1 MCMSHDSQMQRR
13 KASILHACDT
23 RNDKTLD
30 NQIAKKTWNKM
41 ACITMWEIINMK
53 IIIPKRDLMQLM
65 LQPLLHPFGGGI
77 DYDIKF
83 EIV

>member
-1 MCMSHDSQMQRR
+1 
-13 KASILHACDT
+13 
-23 RNDKTLD
+23 
-30 NQIAKKTWNKM
+30 
-41 ACITMWEIINMK
+41 MWEIINMK